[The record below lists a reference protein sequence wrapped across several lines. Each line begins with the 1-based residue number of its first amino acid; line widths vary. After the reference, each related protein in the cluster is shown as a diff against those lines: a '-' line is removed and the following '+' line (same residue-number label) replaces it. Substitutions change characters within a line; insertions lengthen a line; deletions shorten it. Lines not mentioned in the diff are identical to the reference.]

1 MMSKTRQRQ
10 LRTGDPLNIPDPLTL
25 FPDPMRRPGGDE
37 RPLSVSG
44 MMSSASIA
52 ASVSAQGGTEPAVTV
67 MPPVPNG
74 PIGNGNASA
83 SGPSVDSASTKPNA
97 TLTPT
102 VTHCENCGDAFTPR
116 RPHGRFCCAYCRRV
130 AWLGRNPDK
139 AAELAER
146 DRQRLREHIIG
157 GGGEWVERCHDGA

>member
-25 FPDPMRRPGGDE
+25 FPDPMRRPGGGE
-37 RPLSVSG
+37 RPSYVSG

-52 ASVSAQGGTEPAVTV
+52 ASVSAQDATAGGA
-67 MPPVPNG
+67 
-74 PIGNGNASA
+74 I
-83 SGPSVDSASTKPNA
+83 A
-97 TLTPT
+97 TTPT
-102 VTHCENCGDAFTPR
+102 ERRPTGNEPGSPCNGVTPANTKRHTTVILCENCEQEFTPR